1 MYGVVSEA
9 EHKAAAKKQHLVS
22 AKKAEEAKK
31 AEVKEKEPMAAAK
44 KVVDDETEEDEHDYL
59 DTKRQHHAPAHS
71 KTNLL
76 SVDQVNYLQ
85 QKYIATVFM
94 AQDCISSP
102 SNAEATLV
110 QCTKTQKFLK
120 SI

>member
-1 MYGVVSEA
+1 M
-9 EHKAAAKKQHLVS
+9 S

-31 AEVKEKEPMAAAK
+31 EAEVKEKEPMAAAK

-76 SVDQVNYLQ
+76 SVDQVNNLQ
-85 QKYIATVFM
+85 QTYIATVFM
-94 AQDCISSP
+94 AQVCISP

-110 QCTKTQKFLK
+110 QCTKTQRFLK